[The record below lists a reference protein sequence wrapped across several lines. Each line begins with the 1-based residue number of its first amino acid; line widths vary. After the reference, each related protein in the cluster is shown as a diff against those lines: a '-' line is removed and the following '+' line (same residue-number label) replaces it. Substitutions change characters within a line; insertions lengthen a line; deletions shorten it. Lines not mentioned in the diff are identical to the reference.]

1 LELVDAQ
8 TENVIWSEQY
18 TRRQADLISLQS
30 EIARDVSNK
39 LKNKLSGADQ
49 AKLAKTYTVNPE
61 AYQLYLKGRF
71 YWNKRT
77 ARDLQKA
84 VEYFQ
89 QAIAADSKFALA
101 FAGLANGYAL
111 VSAFGG
117 ASPRDVMPKAK
128 DAALKAISLDGSL
141 ADPYLALGHTAEYYD
156 YDFVD
161 AERHFKRAI
170 ELEPNNATA
179 HEFYG
184 TLLSNLGR
192 NEPAEREFQTALQ
205 LEPLSLGANRMY
217 GEALLFARKYEASIT
232 QLKKTIELDESFASA
247 HRSLS
252 RVYLKTK
259 NYAGH
264 VEEFAR
270 YYELNGEPQYAA
282 LLRESFVKGGWA
294 GYLKMMTGAGRPT
307 KQYFPFYAAIYF
319 AELGEKD
326 KAFAELNRTYEE
338 RIYYLAWMKADP
350 SVDSLRDDPRFEE
363 LLKAVRFP
371 Q

>member
-1 LELVDAQ
+1 M
-8 TENVIWSEQY
+8 SS
-18 TRRQADLISLQS
+18 R
-30 EIARDVSNK
+30 
-39 LKNKLSGADQ
+39 
-49 AKLAKTYTVNPE
+49 
-61 AYQLYLKGRF
+61 KGRF
-71 YWNKRT
+71 YFNKRT

-101 FAGLANGYAL
+101 FAGLANGYSL
-111 VSAFGG
+111 VAAFGG
-117 ASPRDVMPKAK
+117 GSSRDVMPKAK
-128 DAALKAISLDGSL
+128 DAALTAISLDGSL

-156 YDFVD
+156 YDLVA
-161 AERHFKRAI
+161 AERHFKQAI

-184 TLLSNLGR
+184 TLLSTLGR
-192 NEPAEREFQTALQ
+192 NEPAERQFQIALQ
-205 LEPLSLGANRMY
+205 LEPLSLGTNRMY
-217 GEALLFARKYEASIT
+217 GEALFFARKYDASIT
-232 QLKKTIELDESFASA
+232 QLKKTIELDESFAST

-270 YYELNGEPQYAA
+270 YFELNGEAQYAA
-282 LLRESFVKGGWA
+282 SIRESFVKGGWP
-294 GYLKMMTGAGRPT
+294 GYLKMMTGASRPT
-307 KQYFPFYAAIYF
+307 RQYFPFYAAIYF

-326 KAFAELNRTYEE
+326 KAFAELNQTYKE
-338 RIYYLAWMKADP
+338 RLYYPAWMKADP
-350 SVDSLRDDPRFEE
+350 SVDSLRDDPRFQE
-363 LLKAVRFP
+363 LLKEVRFP